1 MAAMVAST
9 WWLYSP
15 ALSLELLGD
24 DYHWVQHAHRALHH
38 PRLLL
43 ADLDSFY
50 RPASTWTLVLDR
62 FLWPWSPSG
71 YHATNLALHGLAA
84 LLLVAAARRLGLAP
98 GLALAVG
105 WLWAISPWACE
116 SAIQVAIRF
125 ESLLLAAW
133 CLMIVLWPGRGEG
146 WNPVRVWGVAVAVVF
161 AVASKETW
169 VVTPALAWLLERF
182 QRGRRG
188 REALLVPSLLGS
200 LVLLYSSIYFSFFP
214 SDKGYFQW
222 QLATFAKVPQQLA
235 GFFWLAPHRPA
246 EFAFSIPLALA
257 VLATVALGWL
267 GWWSA
272 SPVMT
277 VGLGLLLLPALPTLG
292 VPLLPLRHCAAP
304 YAGFLLLVVG
314 ALAELVRRLGRRAR
328 PAAWGVAAAIAAMVA
343 IRGALVVRG
352 ELEDA
357 RRLSA
362 AHQVVLVHARQVAW
376 MLAAERPVLVVRL
389 ERTNVLKELG
399 ENYLGWPKLLYVR
412 ENDPAALIDAAALF
426 WWVRARPGE
435 DVVRRDDLA
444 AADLHRPGEVFV
456 YTEGG
461 FRPAVTPVDDVAD
474 EARSLA
480 ARRVRFR
487 VIELRRWERAQL
499 TSPSSSVRKPGRA

>member
-9 WWLYSP
+9 IWLYSP
-15 ALSLELLGD
+15 VLSLELLGD

-38 PRLLL
+38 PWLLL

-50 RPASTWTLVLDR
+50 RPASTWTLAVDR
-62 FLWPWSPSG
+62 LLWPWWPPG
-71 YHATNLALHGLAA
+71 YHATNLALHGLTA

-98 GLALAVG
+98 GPALAVG
-105 WLWAISPWACE
+105 WLWAFSPWACE

-133 CLMIVLWPGRGEG
+133 CLMILLWPGKDEG
-146 WNPVRVWGVAVAVVF
+146 WRPVRIGGVAAAVAL
-161 AVASKETW
+161 AMASKETW
-169 VVTPALAWLLERF
+169 AVTPALAWLLERF

-188 REALLVPSLLGS
+188 REALLVPALLASLA
-200 LVLLYSSIYFSFFP
+200 LLYSSVYFSFFP

-222 QLATFAKVPQQLA
+222 QAATFAKIPQQLA

-246 EFAFSIPLALA
+246 EFIFSIPLSLA

-267 GWWSA
+267 GWRSA
-272 SPVMT
+272 SPAMT

-304 YAGFLLLVVG
+304 YAGFLLLVAG
-314 ALAELVRRLGRRAR
+314 ALAELSRRLGPRAR
-328 PAAWGVAAAIAAMVA
+328 PVAWGVAAAIAALAAVG
-343 IRGALVVRG
+343 GALVVRA

-362 AHQVVLVHARQVAW
+362 AHQVVLAHARQVAW
-376 MLAAERPVLVVRL
+376 MLSEERPVLVVRA
-389 ERTNVLKELG
+389 EGTNVLKELG
-399 ENYLGWPKLLYVR
+399 ESYLGWPKLLYVR
-412 ENDPAALIDAAALF
+412 EKDPAALIDAAALF

-435 DVVRRDDLA
+435 DVVRRDDPM
-444 AADLHRPGEVFV
+444 AADLHRPGEVLI

-461 FRPAVTPVDDVAD
+461 FRRVAAPVDDVAA
-474 EARSLA
+474 EARILA

-487 VIELRRWERAQL
+487 VIELRRWQRAQL
-499 TSPSSSVRKPGRA
+499 TSPSSSVRKPGKA